1 VPQVRGFTP
10 CAREAEYVCAIPS
23 PLQERM
29 AEALRELARE
39 AMGYRVRVAEGRN
52 KEDMMDGLDD
62 AQVKARAVI
71 AEYEQMKG
79 E

>member
-1 VPQVRGFTP
+1 MGP
-10 CAREAEYVCAIPS
+10 C
-23 PLQERM
+23 
-29 AEALRELARE
+29 
-39 AMGYRVRVAEGRN
+39 RVRVAEGRN